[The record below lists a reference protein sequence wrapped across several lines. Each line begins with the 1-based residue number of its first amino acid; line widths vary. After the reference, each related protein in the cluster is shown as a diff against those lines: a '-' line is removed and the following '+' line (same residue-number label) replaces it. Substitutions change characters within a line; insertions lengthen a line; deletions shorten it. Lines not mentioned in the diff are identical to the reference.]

1 MAALD
6 ISTNI
11 SEMIK
16 AVVAV
21 MKAEG
26 LIADSN
32 VPITTTTTNNNNND
46 NNSLYRNHTENTT
59 SSSLSYYNLSSMFGC
74 SELAAKLIK
83 IPPRIAVYTFGTPRV
98 GNSVFS
104 NLIERKISDYFRV
117 EVDGK

>member
-1 MAALD
+1 
-6 ISTNI
+6 
-11 SEMIK
+11 MIK

-32 VPITTTTTNNNNND
+32 VPITTTTTNNNNN
-46 NNSLYRNHTENTT
+46 SQYCNHTENTT